1 MTLSWRRGLT
11 VFSAIA
17 AVIAGLALAGGSAQ
31 AASEQDEFRS
41 QAIASGLSEAQAD
54 DLQDRIDEVLTELP
68 GGTQVSA
75 TEIEYDGLDV
85 TVDPLYSESD
95 FGTTAISCDHGWFCI
110 DVRGTRFEFYTCKTW
125 SLSDW
130 WGNSP
135 FNNNQTS
142 GTLAQ
147 AWDNNGNRVFAHIAK
162 GSGTENVFD
171 WWWFRP
177 C

>member
-17 AVIAGLALAGGSAQ
+17 AVIAGLALAGDPRKRPRTGRVQVTGDRVRTLRGPGRRSA
-31 AASEQDEFRS
+31 RPHRR
-41 QAIASGLSEAQAD
+41 GPH
-54 DLQDRIDEVLTELP
+54 RTP
-68 GGTQVSA
+68 RGTQVSA